1 MRISDWSSDV
11 CSSDLRAI
19 LDGGGSASGAGND
32 SIDSGAGNDAVAG
45 DAFAKGL
52 SALARAFNKAVASVT
67 GTATAGN
74 DDIDVGTGADTVA
87 GDALARGAE
96 STASVT
102 NDAEA
107 TVASGV
113 AEAGNDLIF
122 ANADTRGAVIAG
134 ADRKSAAE
142 GKSV

>member
-11 CSSDLRAI
+11 CSSDL
-19 LDGGGSASGAGND
+19 
-32 SIDSGAGNDAVAG
+32 
-45 DAFAKGL
+45 
-52 SALARAFNKAVASVT
+52 
-67 GTATAGN
+67 
-74 DDIDVGTGADTVA
+74 DTVA

-113 AEAGNDLIF
+113 AEAGNDVIF
-122 ANADTRGAVIAG
+122 ANADTLGDVIAG
-134 ADRKSAAE
+134 DAASSDAAGGNATVKNDAFADNGGDATAE
-142 GKSV
+142 IGRAHV